1 MLFQCRVPEKIQE
14 AENVAFRISPQSRW
28 RSFET
33 PSLSAAEKIRLC
45 RLETVTVLGK
55 ARSAENAEL

>member
-33 PSLSAAEKIRLC
+33 PSLSAAEKIKTLQVGNSHG
-45 RLETVTVLGK
+45 TWKGK
-55 ARSAENAEL
+55 IH